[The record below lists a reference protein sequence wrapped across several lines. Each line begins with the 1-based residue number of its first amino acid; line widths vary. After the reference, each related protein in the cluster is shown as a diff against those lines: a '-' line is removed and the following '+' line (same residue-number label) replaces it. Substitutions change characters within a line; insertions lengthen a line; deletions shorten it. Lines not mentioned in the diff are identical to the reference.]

1 MNLFKSNQQSP
12 TNATVPG
19 WTYSGCYTDS
29 TSARVLTGKA
39 NYDGALTIEK
49 CATLCKGFKI
59 FGAEYATQCYC
70 GNAFANATTKVGE
83 GDCGYT
89 CAGNAL
95 QLCGAGNRLSVY
107 KANI

>member
-1 MNLFKSNQQSP
+1 MNLFKSNQQTP
-12 TNATVPG
+12 TNATVAG

-39 NYDGALTIEK
+39 NYDSALTIEK
-49 CATLCKGFKI
+49 CAALCKGYKI

-70 GNAFANATTKVGE
+70 GNTFANATTKVGE

-95 QLCGAGNRLSVY
+95 QLCGAGNRLSIY
-107 KANI
+107 KANA